1 MNYDLVVINGD
12 SFSEGNGLYRQF
24 DTYKEECK
32 YYDYWLDLKTH
43 SKSEVFLDRAFS
55 WGLKIAEIL
64 NVPLLNIAKSG
75 SSNKSILRRWYYLM
89 GIAPHNNPDKIN
101 EFKLGE
107 ENWFFLNPNKKD
119 FIEFNHSSFRKFKN
133 PLCITQWSNSYR
145 ADMVYRSNTYS
156 LNPGQFVELE
166 KVTEFIENTQIP
178 LSPEKFHIFYQYFS
192 NLVNG
197 AYLTHYENVNNLF
210 AFKGLMDSNG
220 VDSYSIPNRLA
231 DILEFGYEK
240 VIGNV
245 LPFEET
251 KKIEENTFT
260 LKDVGIDNLH
270 FSLEGH
276 EYYGE
281 QILNLINN
289 DR

>member
-1 MNYDLVVINGD
+1 MNFDVVVINGD

-32 YYDYWLDLKTH
+32 YYDYWLDLKKV
-43 SKSEVFLDRAFS
+43 SQSEVFLDRCFS
-55 WGLKIAEIL
+55 WGLKIAELL

-89 GIAPHNNPDKIN
+89 EIIPHNNPDKIQ

-107 ENWFFLNPNKKD
+107 ENWFFLNPNKK
-119 FIEFNHSSFRKFKN
+119 EFVKFDHPTFRKFKN
-133 PLCITQWSNSYR
+133 PLCITQWSGSYR

-156 LNPGQFVELE
+156 LNPGEFSELE
-166 KVTEFIENTQIP
+166 HINSFLEETQIP
-178 LSPEKFHIFYQYFS
+178 LSAEKFHTFYQYFS
-192 NLVNG
+192 NLINSP
-197 AYLTHYENVNNLF
+197 YLAHYENVNNLL
-210 AFKGLMDSNG
+210 AFKGLMDSKG
-220 VDSYSIPNRLA
+220 VTSYSIPNRLA
-231 DILEFGYEK
+231 DMLDFKYEK
-240 VIGNV
+240 HIGNV
-245 LPFEET
+245 LPFDIT
-251 KKIEENTFT
+251 KKIEEGTFT

-281 QILNLINN
+281 EILKLIQNV
-289 DR
+289 R